1 MEPVVAGDTS
11 INALAARV
19 GADVRHGGTK
29 AFYAPQGD
37 YVGMPTADS
46 FASPDAY
53 AATLAHEL
61 VHWTGHK
68 SRCDRQFGKR
78 FGDDAYAFEELVAE
92 IGSAFVCA
100 QMGIPLE
107 NLQHSSYIASWLKV
121 LKADKRAIFTASSQ
135 AKRSSEFL
143 ITNEPVIEEIAA

>member
-1 MEPVVAGDTS
+1 
-11 INALAARV
+11 
-19 GADVRHGGTK
+19 
-29 AFYAPQGD
+29 
-37 YVGMPTADS
+37 MPTAQS